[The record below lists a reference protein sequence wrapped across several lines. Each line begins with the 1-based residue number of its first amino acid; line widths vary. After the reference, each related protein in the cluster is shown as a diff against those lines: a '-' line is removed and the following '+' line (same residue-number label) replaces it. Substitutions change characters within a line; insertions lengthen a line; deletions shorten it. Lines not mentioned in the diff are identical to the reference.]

1 MAREIKILKE
11 FRHENIVNLKEVF
24 REKGKLH
31 LVFDFEQR
39 NLLEEL

>member
-11 FRHENIVNLKEVF
+11 YRHANIVNLKQLF
-24 REKGKLH
+24 RERGKLH
-31 LVFDFEQR
+31 LVFDYEQR